1 MFMGITTADIKEI
14 DMINAKLV
22 ILSSITLNIT
32 NGSMKRNSDS
42 MDSGINIQTKI
53 IPASVTYGTLENTRL
68 K

>member
-1 MFMGITTADIKEI
+1 MFIGITIADIKEI
-14 DMINAKLV
+14 DMINTKLV

-42 MDSGINIQTKI
+42 MDSGINIHTKI
-53 IPASVTYGTLENTRL
+53 IPASITYGKLENTRL

>member
-1 MFMGITTADIKEI
+1 M
-14 DMINAKLV
+14 
-22 ILSSITLNIT
+22 NIT

>member
-1 MFMGITTADIKEI
+1 MGITIADIKEI
-14 DMINAKLV
+14 DMINTKLV
-22 ILSSITLNIT
+22 ILSSVTLNIT

-53 IPASVTYGTLENTRL
+53 IPVSVTCETLENTRL

>member
-1 MFMGITTADIKEI
+1 MGLTIADIKEI
-14 DMINAKLV
+14 DIINTKLV

-53 IPASVTYGTLENTRL
+53 IPVSVTYETLENTRL

>member
-1 MFMGITTADIKEI
+1 MGITIADIKEI
-14 DMINAKLV
+14 DMINTKLV

-42 MDSGINIQTKI
+42 MDSGINMHTKI
-53 IPASVTYGTLENTRL
+53 IPVSVTYETLENTRL

>member
-1 MFMGITTADIKEI
+1 MFIGITTADIKEI
-14 DMINAKLV
+14 DMINTKLV

-42 MDSGINIQTKI
+42 MDSGINMHTKI
-53 IPASVTYGTLENTRL
+53 IPASVTYETLENTKL

>member
-1 MFMGITTADIKEI
+1 
-14 DMINAKLV
+14 MINTKLV

-42 MDSGINIQTKI
+42 MDSGINMHTKI
-53 IPASVTYGTLENTRL
+53 IPASVTYETLENTRL

>member
-1 MFMGITTADIKEI
+1 
-14 DMINAKLV
+14 MINTKLV

-42 MDSGINIQTKI
+42 MDSGINMHTKI
-53 IPASVTYGTLENTRL
+53 IPVSVTYETLENTRL

>member
-1 MFMGITTADIKEI
+1 MGITIADIKEI
-14 DMINAKLV
+14 DMINTKLV

-32 NGSMKRNSDS
+32 NGLMKRNSDS

-53 IPASVTYGTLENTRL
+53 IPASATYETFENTRL

>member
-1 MFMGITTADIKEI
+1 MFMGITIADIKEI
-14 DMINAKLV
+14 DMSNTKLA

-42 MDSGINIQTKI
+42 IDSGINMHTKI
-53 IPASVTYGTLENTRL
+53 IPESVTYETLENTRL

>member
-1 MFMGITTADIKEI
+1 MGITIADIKEI

-53 IPASVTYGTLENTRL
+53 IPASVTYETPENTRP

>member
-1 MFMGITTADIKEI
+1 MFMGITIADIKEI

-42 MDSGINIQTKI
+42 IDNGINIQTKI
-53 IPASVTYGTLENTRL
+53 IPASVTYETLENTRL

>member
-1 MFMGITTADIKEI
+1 MFIGITIADIKEI
-14 DMINAKLV
+14 DTTNTKLV
-22 ILSSITLNIT
+22 ILSSITLNII

-53 IPASVTYGTLENTRL
+53 IPASVTYETLENTRL

>member
-1 MFMGITTADIKEI
+1 MGITIADIKEI
-14 DMINAKLV
+14 DMINTKLV

-42 MDSGINIQTKI
+42 MDSGINMHTKI
-53 IPASVTYGTLENTRL
+53 ITASVIYETLENTRL

>member
-1 MFMGITTADIKEI
+1 MGITIADIKEI
-14 DMINAKLV
+14 DMINAKLAV
-22 ILSSITLNIT
+22 LSSITLNIT

>member
-1 MFMGITTADIKEI
+1 MGITIADIKEI
-14 DMINAKLV
+14 DMINTKLV

-42 MDSGINIQTKI
+42 IDSGINMHTKI
-53 IPASVTYGTLENTRL
+53 IPASVTYETLENTRL